1 MKHFESHLQQAAE
14 LIAGANALVI
24 TAGAGMGIDSG
35 LPDFRGKDGFW
46 KAYPAL
52 GRAKLNFTDV
62 ANPSAFERDA
72 GLAWGFYGHRL
83 NLYRQTV
90 PHAGFGILH
99 KWAKRMPLG
108 AWIFTSN
115 VDGQFQKAE
124 FSEDQIFECHGSIH
138 HLQCMAECE
147 SSVWSAAGFT
157 PVVDNDTCRLL
168 NAPPLC
174 PHCQGLARPNILMF
188 GDGSYSYQREAEQRK
203 RQNAWF
209 GSIDRNGARVAVVEM
224 GAGTAIPSVRRFS
237 ESVSQGYGAR
247 LIRINPDE
255 HEVPSSRDVNLA
267 CGALAGLQGIDALLN
282 GS

>member
-1 MKHFESHLQQAAE
+1 MTNFASYLQQAAE
-14 LIAGANALVI
+14 LISGANALVI

-108 AWIFTSN
+108 SWIFTSN
-115 VDGQFQKAE
+115 VDGQFQKAG

-147 SSVWSAAGFT
+147 SDVWSTAGFT
-157 PVVDNDTCRLL
+157 PVVDNDSCRLL
-168 NAPPLC
+168 NALPLC
-174 PHCQGLARPNILMF
+174 PHCGGLARPNILMF
-188 GDGSYSYQREAEQRK
+188 GDWNYLHTRSQEQRK

-209 GSIDRNGARVAVVEM
+209 DLMEHQRSRIVVVEL
-224 GAGTAIPSVRRFS
+224 GAGTAIPSVRHF
-237 ESVSQGYGAR
+237 SQGVGLEYNAR
-247 LIRINPDE
+247 IIRINPDE
-255 HEVPSSRDVNLA
+255 HEVPSPKDVSLA

>member
-1 MKHFESHLQQAAE
+1 MTNFASHLQQAAE
-14 LIAGANALVI
+14 LIAAANALVI

-52 GRAKLNFTDV
+52 ARAKLNFTEV

-99 KWAKRMPLG
+99 KWAKRMQLG
-108 AWIFTSN
+108 SWIFTSN
-115 VDGQFQKAE
+115 VDGQFQKIG

-138 HLQCMAECE
+138 HLQCMTECE
-147 SSVWSAAGFT
+147 SDIWSAAEFT
-157 PVVDNDTCRLL
+157 PVVDNDSCRLL
-168 NAPPLC
+168 NALPLC
-174 PHCQGLARPNILMF
+174 PHCGGLARPNILMF
-188 GDGSYSYQREAEQRK
+188 GDWNYLYQRGDAQRK
-203 RQNAWF
+203 RKDAWF
-209 GSIDRNGARVAVVEM
+209 DLMEHSGARIVVVEL
-224 GAGTAIPSVRRFS
+224 GAGTSIPSVRNFS
-237 ESVSQGYGAR
+237 QSVSLEYDAR

-255 HEVPSSRDVNLA
+255 HQVPSTNDIGIA
-267 CGALAGLQGIDALLN
+267 CGALAGLQGIDSLLN
-282 GS
+282 GC